1 MEAAEPCKVTSRQ
14 SNKHVTC
21 RSNVSPWYDRECENK
36 RKLYNAL
43 RNQYSRTQDEDDKL
57 MRNDA
62 KLVYVRLCKMKAK
75 QYEKLQT
82 TDLLNAKYS
91 DSRSYWKMI
100 KPVTK
105 TTSVVHVKPEE
116 FRSYFELL
124 FKSIVVN
131 TTDHSGYF
139 CEVDVLDAPFT
150 LYEVE
155 CSIKHFKSGK
165 AAGHDN
171 IKSDY
176 ILMEQ
181 GHLKF
186 VIHTLFSKLY
196 EIGYFPKEWSTGVT
210 VPIYKK
216 RDKMKP
222 ENYRGITL
230 TSTLSKMFT

>member
-1 MEAAEPCKVTSRQ
+1 MNETYNNT
-14 SNKHVTC
+14 NKHVTC
-21 RSNVSPWYDRECENK
+21 RSNVSPCENK

-62 KLVYVRLCKMKAK
+62 KIVYVRLCKMKAK

-82 TDLLNAKYS
+82 TDLLNAKYR
-91 DSRSYWKMI
+91 DRRSYWKMNNQCC
-100 KPVTK
+100 TCK
-105 TTSVVHVKPEE
+105 TRGIQK
-116 FRSYFELL
+116 YFELQ
-124 FKSIVVN
+124 FKSIDET

-139 CEVDVLDAPFT
+139 CEVDVLDDPFT

-155 CSIKHFKSGK
+155 CSIKHFKSEK

-181 GHLKF
+181 GNLNF
-186 VIHTLFSKLY
+186 VIHIKH
-196 EIGYFPKEWSTGVT
+196 
-210 VPIYKK
+210 
-216 RDKMKP
+216 
-222 ENYRGITL
+222 NL
-230 TSTLSKMFT
+230 TSYINWIFS